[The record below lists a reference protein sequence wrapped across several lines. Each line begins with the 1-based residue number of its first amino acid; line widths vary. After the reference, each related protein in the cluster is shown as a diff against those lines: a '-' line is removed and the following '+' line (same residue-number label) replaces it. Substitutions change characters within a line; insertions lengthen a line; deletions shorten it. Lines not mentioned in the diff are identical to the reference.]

1 MAMEVYYRVETKNLS
16 AAASRDTGRFSNLP
30 APVPFSPPASEKS
43 GRLERLIGFN
53 FLLQL
58 YGHGKVK
65 RRARRDPP
73 PPVPGDALL
82 L

>member
-1 MAMEVYYRVETKNLS
+1 
-16 AAASRDTGRFSNLP
+16 LP

-58 YGHGKVK
+58 YGHGKLK